1 MAVLPACR
9 LGLVVCVAT
18 AVITATMVLATPS
31 YACACGAAVTAH
43 GSQATLNHEVALLH
57 WDGTTETIVMQLAM
71 NADTDNVA
79 LVVPTPTPAIVTTAD
94 QSTFGELDTLSAPLI
109 EHQRH
114 WSLRRGV
121 GASGPQEAAARAPH
135 VLNQVRLGPLEAT
148 TLTGGDLSGLQTW
161 LSDNGYAIR
170 PAVSAALDPYVR
182 DGWAFVAIRLT
193 STDLI
198 VGGLD
203 PVRMTFRSSR
213 LVYPMRLSVA
223 AQEPQHVTI
232 FTLSDHRQQRTD
244 ADAATQTTHV
254 RFAGDMS
261 TAVRDPLLRELIGN
275 HGSYLT
281 KVEVDIYQ
289 TSRISS
295 DFTFGNAPNDD
306 PYRQVVTVYDDVALP
321 AAAGGRVGDR
331 GGRGGRGRC
340 GGSAAT
346 AARPH
351 WVVRHGEG
359 AQRGRD
365 SGPSDKPATAGCAI
379 NRSKTPLPLEQF
391 GACPRYR
398 KPAHPVDL
406 GELTHLARALRPVNS
421 KVLLRASVMSR
432 SARTPNTV
440 TTLPP
445 DCFSD
450 PKSIRGPSGTHNP
463 ISSENSRRAAS
474 HGSSPP
480 VYSPFGIDQAP
491 SSFPPKTGRPDAP
504 EGRRRHRRAPD
515 TAAHPR

>member
-295 DFTFGNAPNDD
+295 ISRSATHQTTIRTGRWSPFT
-306 PYRQVVTVYDDVALP
+306 TMSHSP

-379 NRSKTPLPLEQF
+379 NRS
-391 GACPRYR
+391 R
-398 KPAHPVDL
+398 KPRCPLSSLVR
-406 GELTHLARALRPVNS
+406 ARATGNQLTRSTSGNLRI
-421 KVLLRASVMSR
+421 
-432 SARTPNTV
+432 
-440 TTLPP
+440 LP
-445 DCFSD
+445 
-450 PKSIRGPSGTHNP
+450 
-463 ISSENSRRAAS
+463 E
-474 HGSSPP
+474 
-480 VYSPFGIDQAP
+480 PFGQ
-491 SSFPPKTGRPDAP
+491 ST
-504 EGRRRHRRAPD
+504 
-515 TAAHPR
+515 

>member
-379 NRSKTPLPLEQF
+379 NRS
-391 GACPRYR
+391 R
-398 KPAHPVDL
+398 KPRCPLSSLVR
-406 GELTHLARALRPVNS
+406 ARATGNQLTRSTSGNLRI
-421 KVLLRASVMSR
+421 
-432 SARTPNTV
+432 
-440 TTLPP
+440 LPEP
-445 DCFSD
+445 FGQ
-450 PKSIRGPSGTHNP
+450 SIRRCCFV
-463 ISSENSRRAAS
+463 RR
-474 HGSSPP
+474 
-480 VYSPFGIDQAP
+480 
-491 SSFPPKTGRPDAP
+491 
-504 EGRRRHRRAPD
+504 
-515 TAAHPR
+515 

>member
-203 PVRMTFRSSR
+203 PVRMT
-213 LVYPMRLSVA
+213 LPIVA
-223 AQEPQHVTI
+223 VGVSHAAIGRRPG
-232 FTLSDHRQQRTD
+232 
-244 ADAATQTTHV
+244 AATCHHLHPV
-254 RFAGDMS
+254 RS
-261 TAVRDPLLRELIGN
+261 
-275 HGSYLT
+275 
-281 KVEVDIYQ
+281 
-289 TSRISS
+289 
-295 DFTFGNAPNDD
+295 
-306 PYRQVVTVYDDVALP
+306 P
-321 AAAGGRVGDR
+321 AAAHRRRRCHTDNPRPV
-331 GGRGGRGRC
+331 RGRHVHC
-340 GGSAAT
+340 GS
-346 AARPH
+346 
-351 WVVRHGEG
+351 
-359 AQRGRD
+359 
-365 SGPSDKPATAGCAI
+365 
-379 NRSKTPLPLEQF
+379 
-391 GACPRYR
+391 
-398 KPAHPVDL
+398 
-406 GELTHLARALRPVNS
+406 
-421 KVLLRASVMSR
+421 
-432 SARTPNTV
+432 
-440 TTLPP
+440 
-445 DCFSD
+445 
-450 PKSIRGPSGTHNP
+450 
-463 ISSENSRRAAS
+463 
-474 HGSSPP
+474 
-480 VYSPFGIDQAP
+480 
-491 SSFPPKTGRPDAP
+491 
-504 EGRRRHRRAPD
+504 
-515 TAAHPR
+515 

>member
-254 RFAGDMS
+254 RFAGDS
-261 TAVRDPLLRELIGN
+261 PLR
-275 HGSYLT
+275 
-281 KVEVDIYQ
+281 
-289 TSRISS
+289 
-295 DFTFGNAPNDD
+295 F
-306 PYRQVVTVYDDVALP
+306 VTL
-321 AAAGGRVGDR
+321 
-331 GGRGGRGRC
+331 C
-340 GGSAAT
+340 
-346 AARPH
+346 
-351 WVVRHGEG
+351 
-359 AQRGRD
+359 
-365 SGPSDKPATAGCAI
+365 CA
-379 NRSKTPLPLEQF
+379 S
-391 GACPRYR
+391 
-398 KPAHPVDL
+398 
-406 GELTHLARALRPVNS
+406 
-421 KVLLRASVMSR
+421 
-432 SARTPNTV
+432 
-440 TTLPP
+440 
-445 DCFSD
+445 
-450 PKSIRGPSGTHNP
+450 
-463 ISSENSRRAAS
+463 
-474 HGSSPP
+474 
-480 VYSPFGIDQAP
+480 
-491 SSFPPKTGRPDAP
+491 
-504 EGRRRHRRAPD
+504 
-515 TAAHPR
+515 

>member
-1 MAVLPACR
+1 M
-9 LGLVVCVAT
+9 
-18 AVITATMVLATPS
+18 
-31 YACACGAAVTAH
+31 
-43 GSQATLNHEVALLH
+43 E
-57 WDGTTETIVMQLAM
+57 
-71 NADTDNVA
+71 
-79 LVVPTPTPAIVTTAD
+79 
-94 QSTFGELDTLSAPLI
+94 
-109 EHQRH
+109 
-114 WSLRRGV
+114 LRRGV

-321 AAAGGRVGDR
+321 PLLLVVVSAIAVGAAGG
-331 GGRGGRGRC
+331 
-340 GGSAAT
+340 A
-346 AARPH
+346 
-351 WVVRHGEG
+351 VV
-359 AQRGRD
+359 
-365 SGPSDKPATAGCAI
+365 
-379 NRSKTPLPLEQF
+379 
-391 GACPRYR
+391 
-398 KPAHPVDL
+398 VV
-406 GELTHLARALRPVNS
+406 LR
-421 KVLLRASVMSR
+421 RR
-432 SARTPNTV
+432 
-440 TTLPP
+440 
-445 DCFSD
+445 
-450 PKSIRGPSGTHNP
+450 
-463 ISSENSRRAAS
+463 RRA
-474 HGSSPP
+474 H
-480 VYSPFGIDQAP
+480 
-491 SSFPPKTGRPDAP
+491 TG
-504 EGRRRHRRAPD
+504 
-515 TAAHPR
+515 

>member
-295 DFTFGNAPNDD
+295 ISRSATHQTTIRTGRWSPFT
-306 PYRQVVTVYDDVALP
+306 TMSHSP

-379 NRSKTPLPLEQF
+379 NRS
-391 GACPRYR
+391 R
-398 KPAHPVDL
+398 KPRCPLSSLVR
-406 GELTHLARALRPVNS
+406 ARATGNQLTRSTSGNLRI
-421 KVLLRASVMSR
+421 
-432 SARTPNTV
+432 
-440 TTLPP
+440 LPEP
-445 DCFSD
+445 FGQ
-450 PKSIRGPSGTHNP
+450 SIRRCCFV
-463 ISSENSRRAAS
+463 RR
-474 HGSSPP
+474 
-480 VYSPFGIDQAP
+480 
-491 SSFPPKTGRPDAP
+491 
-504 EGRRRHRRAPD
+504 
-515 TAAHPR
+515 

>member
-1 MAVLPACR
+1 
-9 LGLVVCVAT
+9 
-18 AVITATMVLATPS
+18 
-31 YACACGAAVTAH
+31 
-43 GSQATLNHEVALLH
+43 
-57 WDGTTETIVMQLAM
+57 MQLAM

-281 KVEVDIYQ
+281 KVEVDIY
-289 TSRISS
+289 
-295 DFTFGNAPNDD
+295 
-306 PYRQVVTVYDDVALP
+306 
-321 AAAGGRVGDR
+321 
-331 GGRGGRGRC
+331 
-340 GGSAAT
+340 
-346 AARPH
+346 
-351 WVVRHGEG
+351 
-359 AQRGRD
+359 
-365 SGPSDKPATAGCAI
+365 
-379 NRSKTPLPLEQF
+379 
-391 GACPRYR
+391 
-398 KPAHPVDL
+398 
-406 GELTHLARALRPVNS
+406 
-421 KVLLRASVMSR
+421 
-432 SARTPNTV
+432 
-440 TTLPP
+440 
-445 DCFSD
+445 
-450 PKSIRGPSGTHNP
+450 
-463 ISSENSRRAAS
+463 
-474 HGSSPP
+474 
-480 VYSPFGIDQAP
+480 
-491 SSFPPKTGRPDAP
+491 
-504 EGRRRHRRAPD
+504 
-515 TAAHPR
+515 

>member
-1 MAVLPACR
+1 
-9 LGLVVCVAT
+9 
-18 AVITATMVLATPS
+18 
-31 YACACGAAVTAH
+31 
-43 GSQATLNHEVALLH
+43 
-57 WDGTTETIVMQLAM
+57 MQLAM

-321 AAAGGRVGDR
+321 P
-331 GGRGGRGRC
+331 RC
-340 GGSAAT
+340 CWWSC
-346 AARPH
+346 R
-351 WVVRHGEG
+351 
-359 AQRGRD
+359 
-365 SGPSDKPATAGCAI
+365 
-379 NRSKTPLPLEQF
+379 RSRW
-391 GACPRYR
+391 A
-398 KPAHPVDL
+398 
-406 GELTHLARALRPVNS
+406 
-421 KVLLRASVMSR
+421 
-432 SARTPNTV
+432 
-440 TTLPP
+440 
-445 DCFSD
+445 
-450 PKSIRGPSGTHNP
+450 
-463 ISSENSRRAAS
+463 RRAGPLWWFCGDGGAPTL
-474 HGSSPP
+474 GSPP
-480 VYSPFGIDQAP
+480 
-491 SSFPPKTGRPDAP
+491 R
-504 EGRRRHRRAPD
+504 
-515 TAAHPR
+515 